1 MKEVSRLADYQS
13 HNKWLKTRFQM
24 EHKKLEEKKT
34 LVSTTLI
41 LELGKTVGCGE
52 TSSFLRILSFHMDI
66 QEVSWNLR
74 YKPGV

>member
-1 MKEVSRLADYQS
+1 
-13 HNKWLKTRFQM
+13 M
-24 EHKKLEEKKT
+24 EHKKLEEKKP

-66 QEVSWNLR
+66 QEVS
-74 YKPGV
+74 